1 MLKID
6 CYDDNDTL
14 KLGYANLDI
23 TLDWDASDRDE
34 EPIVWLVS
42 VDTFSSDDQKEKV
55 DYNTLPHDTQI
66 KIGAW
71 VIEQIEKGVFTN
83 RVIDTILNW

>member
-1 MLKID
+1 MLKTD
-6 CYDDNDTL
+6 LYDDNDTL
-14 KLGYANLDI
+14 KLGYASFDI
-23 TLDWDASDRDE
+23 TLDWDASYRDE

-55 DYNTLPHDTQI
+55 DFDTLPVDTQH

-71 VIEQIEKGVFTN
+71 VIEQIERGVFTN
-83 RVIDTILNW
+83 RVIDRILNW